1 MITFLKKEWMEAAR
15 TGRLGILMLV
25 FVLFGIMNPAL
36 AKLTPW
42 MMELMADSLEK
53 AGFMLIDIN
62 IDAMTSWTQFYKNIP
77 MGLLIFVLLC
87 SGIFTAEYQKGT
99 LIPVVTKGF
108 ARKKIAAAKAL
119 MLMGMWTA
127 LYVLSYGI
135 TYGYNAYFW
144 DNRIAEHLTFAAA
157 CFWLFG
163 IWVLALLV
171 LFSSAAK
178 TNIQVLAGTGAA
190 AFGSYLVGLFPK
202 VSRFL
207 PTKLMDGMLLLQGAA
222 KPEDYIPAIAAAAV
236 TAVLAVV
243 LSLICFDRKQL

>member
-190 AFGSYLVGLFPK
+190 AFGSYLIGLFPK

>member
-178 TNIQVLAGTGAA
+178 ANIQVLAGTGAA
-190 AFGSYLVGLFPK
+190 AFGSYLIGLFPK

>member
-77 MGLLIFVLLC
+77 MGLLIFVLMC

-190 AFGSYLVGLFPK
+190 AFGSYLIGLFPK

>member
-1 MITFLKKEWMEAAR
+1 MRAFLKKEWMEAVR
-15 TGRLGILMLV
+15 TGRLGILLLV
-25 FVLFGIMNPAL
+25 FVLFGIMNPAM

-42 MMELMADSLEK
+42 MMELMSDSLEE
-53 AGFMLIDIN
+53 AGFILADIN

-77 MGLLIFVLLC
+77 MGLLIFVLMC

-127 LYVLSYGI
+127 LYALSYGI

-190 AFGSYLVGLFPK
+190 AFGSYLIGLFPK

>member
-1 MITFLKKEWMEAAR
+1 MRAFLKKEWMEAVR
-15 TGRLGILMLV
+15 TGRLGILLLV
-25 FVLFGIMNPAL
+25 FVLFGIMNPAM

-42 MMELMADSLEK
+42 MMDLMADSLEE
-53 AGFMLIDIN
+53 AGFILADIN

-108 ARKKIAAAKAL
+108 DRKKIAAAKAL

-144 DNRIAEHLTFAAA
+144 DNRIAEHLTFAAS

-163 IWVLALLV
+163 IWVLAMMV

-190 AFGSYLVGLFPK
+190 AFGSYLIGLFPK

-207 PTKLMDGMLLLQGAA
+207 PTKLMDGMLLLQVAA

-243 LSLICFDRKQL
+243 LSLVCFDRKQL